1 MKPPVMPLARA
12 SIKRLQDRAARLLRE
27 MDPEAPGAIVHAPSG
42 AIDDGGGYG
51 GDLDPRP
58 DFVKADDSAG
68 MRGSEG

>member
-27 MDPEAPGAIVHAPSG
+27 LDPEAPGVIVRAPSG

-58 DFVKADDSAG
+58 DFVKADDAAW
-68 MRGSEG
+68 RRNEA